1 MRTTIVAVMVSG
13 AQRVRFALATLA
25 PFATRAIRRGA
36 GGGRRGRRF
45 VAGRGSRRPLAVVR
59 TCQTA
64 VAVLVS
70 PRMPVTTKKNKQ
82 NHQSTPKRTK
92 FMKTVKRVNEKC
104 ANYAGKFM
112 ENRNKVVRDSNVQ
125 PSLRDFSHKTA
136 NVTHSKRLQL
146 TPFSGSFQNRKWLTE
161 AHAFLVGLR
170 TLTPPD
176 KISVRLS
183 DDEISVK
190 RRHDARRL
198 FPSPC
203 AAHFPL
209 GV

>member
-1 MRTTIVAVMVSG
+1 
-13 AQRVRFALATLA
+13 
-25 PFATRAIRRGA
+25 
-36 GGGRRGRRF
+36 
-45 VAGRGSRRPLAVVR
+45 
-59 TCQTA
+59 
-64 VAVLVS
+64 
-70 PRMPVTTKKNKQ
+70 
-82 NHQSTPKRTK
+82 
-92 FMKTVKRVNEKC
+92 MKTVKRVNEKC
-104 ANYAGKFM
+104 AKYAGKFM
-112 ENRNKVVRDSNVQ
+112 ENRNKVVRSSKVQ